1 MTVKQTEEFIRM
13 IKSFF
18 PYFSITDDVIRNWP
32 VKLKDYDYNEVLEQF
47 DNYVN
52 DGDKEPPTLSIL
64 IHPLRTFEQKKLDEA
79 DCYYYCSKC
88 NKKYLSMEEADDC
101 FERDLDISYIKRI
114 SKKLGINPTEFFG
127 DLRTVTLETIN
138 KNYTSFIKKV
148 VLVEKEKNVLN
159 NFEKQGINGYWKH
172 VIMENGNEN
181 KHWFNTI

>member
-101 FERDLDISYIKRI
+101 FDRDLDLSYIRRL
-114 SKKLGINPTEFFG
+114 SKKLEIDPTEFRR
-127 DLRTVTLETIN
+127 DLRTVTSETIN
-138 KNYTSFIKKV
+138 NNYTNFIKKV

-159 NFEKQGINGYWKH
+159 SFERQGINDYWKH
-172 VIMENGNEN
+172 VVMESKDES
-181 KHWFNTI
+181 KYRPNTI

>member
-1 MTVKQTEEFIRM
+1 MTKQQTEQLLRA

-18 PYFSITDDVIRNWP
+18 PYFSLTEDVFENWSE
-32 VKLKDYDYNEVLEQF
+32 KLKDYDFNEVLEQL
-47 DNYVN
+47 DNYV
-52 DGDKEPPTLSIL
+52 DSGDENVPTLSLL
-64 IHPLRTFEQKKLDEA
+64 IHPLKTFAQKEEDA
-79 DCYYYCSKC
+79 APGYYHCTRC
-88 NKKYLSMEEADDC
+88 GKKYLSMEEADDC

-172 VIMENGNEN
+172 VIMENGNES